1 MDQETCCLP
10 YEELCRYL
18 HTNPETFR
26 RAWKELPHFYAPG
39 TEGYNLKAAR
49 FDLLDVVAYLKRVG
63 RTGRQQPTP
72 QAAGPAAKKMPRG
85 SSSRAAPDDSQTK
98 KWRVSRWS
106 E

>member
-1 MDQETCCLP
+1 MDPKTCCLP

-63 RTGRQQPTP
+63 RTGRQQPSP
-72 QAAGPAAKKMPRG
+72 QAEGLATGKRRRVG
-85 SSSRAAPDDSQTK
+85 TSDDSQAK
-98 KWRVSRWS
+98 KWRVSRCG